1 MEITI
6 HTGTNASQIGFP
18 VSGTAHKIL
27 RINGSIDQNLTE
39 NDVHSVLWS
48 VHIYFNR
55 TQNCLDLTA
64 HWIELG
70 IFSIFSDAEG

>member
-39 NDVHSVLWS
+39 NDVHSVL
-48 VHIYFNR
+48 
-55 TQNCLDLTA
+55 
-64 HWIELG
+64 
-70 IFSIFSDAEG
+70 